1 MDIILI
7 TVFSGVIAILS
18 ILGIAYIVESVS
30 KHKKIKLEVGDII
43 LNRYYQD
50 NPFIDTEWLYETVE
64 EVLKNEKGIIYFKSY
79 TSDKNG
85 VKVCSQNKFSEEHTT
100 GREYVSQ
107 YWTKVNHINL

>member
-1 MDIILI
+1 MKALSPPSPICSTILLYPFN
-7 TVFSGVIAILS
+7 V
-18 ILGIAYIVESVS
+18 
-30 KHKKIKLEVGDII
+30 KL
-43 LNRYYQD
+43 LKS
-50 NPFIDTEWLYETVE
+50 FIWLYETVE